1 MAGDPFSNFLDQLRH
16 APNETARR
24 ELFISLAATGFADR
38 SFATDLALGAEYRVR
53 FEQSGLLRR
62 GAIDAFYGNLVI
74 EFEADMGRT
83 GAHALDQLR
92 GYVAGAWR
100 DEGSA
105 RRPFLAVATDGQRW
119 EIYSPKLTDPEDPI
133 DSENITLE
141 PVEVWEPAGLVGDAA
156 SLHDLLNRLFF
167 RTELIRPTA
176 ENFAR
181 DFGVGSPA
189 FLRASQ
195 DLERKMEDLGDD
207 SQLEVRRRLWRE
219 SLEMVYG
226 SIDPDDELL
235 VKHTYLAVLARLLIW
250 AALERRHL
258 EERELPGV
266 LSGTYFVGRRIANL
280 VEDDFFRWHEIPST
294 VDASRVWVA
303 LSRHLAGYDLA
314 AVGEDILK
322 PLYEQLVDPATRR
335 LLGEFY
341 TPDWLASQ
349 LTERLLETWDWRDGP
364 PTVIDPACGSGT
376 FLRTT
381 IDHFRRQSA
390 AAGVE
395 LDAEGILSAVM
406 GIDVHPLAVTI
417 ARATYLLAIGELVNQ
432 LGRPITIPVFLAN
445 SLRSEDA
452 DNRPTLFGVGKTALR
467 VADEDFAVPTEFVWD
482 GPRFDGAIDDVM
494 AVARAYG
501 RPNDDL
507 SEVPASL
514 IGRIGTRL
522 ADLPESAELMATLG
536 QLAQRIAYLIQRRED
551 SVYGFVLRNN
561 HRPAMV
567 RRSFDYVIGNPPWL
581 TVGDIETES
590 YKHLVVGLGTA
601 ANIAPRQTGD
611 QSHTELATIFLA
623 QAFTEFLRPVPG
635 WGAPRVGMVMPR
647 SLFSARHHRL
657 LRQGVYVPRFRV
669 VELWDLDRV
678 RPLFRVP
685 SCVLLAAT
693 GEPAPRA
700 RIRGRDYSGVLRT
713 KDVHWEEAAGSL
725 VVADCEFELRFPA
738 ERSAWVLV
746 GDGDEAAAGPT
757 ITRNAYVGAFR
768 QGAILYPQTLLT
780 VASDGPLR
788 RGTGVVAVH
797 TDPRARR
804 FAKVLA
810 DVELDRVVDSDNL
823 YTIVVA
829 EHLAPFTLLPPL
841 WVVVLPTIADPT
853 SAQFA
858 PVSSTALRRV
868 GRVDTAR
875 WLDWAEEQWAAVRKE
890 GDEVALHERLDYL
903 GQFSRQ
909 AGRDRFVVLYTSS
922 GSRPVAAVLDTAL
935 VDPPFVARDK
945 TYWASF
951 AIEDEAHFLA
961 AFLNSG
967 YVADAIGA
975 WMTRGLFGARD
986 VHKRALDVPWPR
998 YDPEDAA
1005 HRTLVEVSRRM
1016 AGQAE
1021 EARPEVAGRR
1031 TAQARDLIREA
1042 LSADDRA
1049 QAETLV
1055 REISLSVGPPPTHL
1069 IPAQ

>member
-1 MAGDPFSNFLDQLRH
+1 MGSMAGDPFSTFLDQLRH

-24 ELFISLAATGFADR
+24 ELFIALAATGFADR
-38 SFATDLALGAEYRVR
+38 SFATELALGAEYRVR
-53 FEQSGLLRR
+53 FEQSGLVRR

-74 EFEADMGRT
+74 EFEADMSRT

-119 EIYSPKLTDPEDPI
+119 EVYSPRLSDPERPI

-141 PVEVWEPAGLVGDAA
+141 PVEVWEPGGVIGDGA

-195 DLERKMEDLGDD
+195 DLGRKMEDLGADP
-207 SQLEVRRRLWRE
+207 QLEVQRRLWRE

-235 VKHTYLAVLARLLIW
+235 VKHTYLAVLARLLVW

-280 VEDDFFRWHEIPST
+280 VEDDFFRWHEIASAI
-294 VDASRVWVA
+294 DASPVWVA
-303 LSRHLAGYDLA
+303 LSHHLAGYDLA

-349 LTERLLETWDWRDGP
+349 LTERLLETWDWRHGP

-381 IDHFRRQSA
+381 IDHVRGQSA
-390 AAGVE
+390 VAGVD
-395 LDAEGILSAVM
+395 LAAEDILSAVM

-417 ARATYLLAIGELVNQ
+417 ARATYLLAIRELLNR

-445 SLRSEDA
+445 SLRSEDS

-467 VADEDFAVPTEFVWD
+467 VADEEFPVPTEFVWD

-501 RPNDDL
+501 GPNDDL

-514 IGRIGTRL
+514 LGRIGTRL
-522 ADLPESAELMATLG
+522 ADLPESAELLATLG
-536 QLAQRIAYLIQRRED
+536 QLAQRIADLIQRRED

-561 HRPAMV
+561 YRPAMV

-623 QAFTEFLRPVPG
+623 QAFTELLRSVPG
-635 WGAPRVGMVMPR
+635 WEAPRVGMVMPR

-657 LRQGVYVPRFRV
+657 LRQGVYLPRFRV

-693 GEPAPRA
+693 AEPAPTA

-713 KDVHWEEAAGSL
+713 KDVHWEEAARSL
-725 VVADCEFELRFPA
+725 AVADCEFELRFLA

-746 GDGDEAAAGPT
+746 GDGDEVAPGPT

-788 RGTGVVAVH
+788 RGAGVVAVR
-797 TDPRARR
+797 TDARARR
-804 FAKVLA
+804 FAKVLVG
-810 DVELDRVVDSDNL
+810 VELDRVIDSDNL
-823 YTIVVA
+823 YTTAVA

-841 WVVVLPTIADPT
+841 WVVVLPTIADPS

-858 PVSSTALRRV
+858 PVSSSALRRV
-868 GRVDTAR
+868 GRVETAS
-875 WLDWAEEQWAAVRKE
+875 WLDWAEVQWAAVRKE
-890 GDEVALHERLDYL
+890 GDDLALHERLDYL

-922 GSRPVAAVLDTAL
+922 GSRPVAAVLDTAS

-951 AIEDEAHFLA
+951 ANEDEAHFLT

-998 YDPEDAA
+998 YDPEDAVHQA
-1005 HRTLVEVSRRM
+1005 LVEAGRRI

-1021 EARPEVAGRR
+1021 VARHAVAGRR
-1031 TAQARDLIREA
+1031 TAQARDMIRQA
-1042 LSADDRA
+1042 LSAEDLARV
-1049 QAETLV
+1049 ETLV
-1055 REISLSVGPPPTHL
+1055 REISVSVGPPPTHL
-1069 IPAQ
+1069 T